1 MAAGP
6 GPAPAAHSVVADASL
21 SMPHRPCSAQSPGLP
36 LPWLA
41 ASLAPLLALPPVI
54 ALAPGAARAEG
65 QVQLSCAGTLVEARG
80 SAERKRP
87 LQRLRVSLAIEAEAA
102 MADGALG
109 LLQER
114 LAAVRQGLQG
124 LGVQELE
131 VTSPSTW
138 QRPATPRTPAQVT
151 ANVQVSGRLAPETLQ
166 ALIRGVGA
174 LPGVRLAPV
183 AAEADPRGDAAS
195 RSALLRAAY
204 QDALNQAR
212 ELAAAIGLARL
223 TPLEVQVEGGF
234 RPVMMKAM
242 AADSAAPFDPAEL
255 PKPTERTSLLVR
267 FCAR

>member
-1 MAAGP
+1 
-6 GPAPAAHSVVADASL
+6 
-21 SMPHRPCSAQSPGLP
+21 MPHPRTAPFVAG
-36 LPWLA
+36 
-41 ASLAPLLALPPVI
+41 SLTGLLALPALI
-54 ALAPGAARAEG
+54 AVAPLAASAEG
-65 QVQLSCAGTLVEARG
+65 QVQLRCDGTLVEARG

-87 LQRLRVSLAIEAEAA
+87 TQRLRVSLGIEAEGVN
-102 MADGALG
+102 ADAALG

-114 LAAVRQGLQG
+114 LAAVRQGLQR

-138 QRPATPRTPAQVT
+138 QRPPTPRMPAQVN
-151 ANVQVSGRLAPETLQ
+151 ASIQVSGRLAPDNLQ
-166 ALIRGVGA
+166 TLIRGVGA

-195 RSALLRAAY
+195 RGALLRAAY
-204 QDALNQAR
+204 QDALTQAR

-255 PKPTERTSLLVR
+255 PKPTETISLLAR

>member
-1 MAAGP
+1 
-6 GPAPAAHSVVADASL
+6 
-21 SMPHRPCSAQSPGLP
+21 MPRPCPVPCFTG
-36 LPWLA
+36 
-41 ASLAPLLALPPVI
+41 SLTGLLALSALI
-54 ALAPGAARAEG
+54 ALAPPAARAEG
-65 QVQLSCAGTLVEARG
+65 QVQLRCDGTLVEARG

-87 LQRLRVSLAIEAEAA
+87 TQRLRVSVGIEAEGVS
-102 MADGALG
+102 ADAALG

-114 LAAVRQGLQG
+114 LAAVRQGLQR

-138 QRPATPRTPAQVT
+138 DRPPSPRSPAQVN
-151 ANVQVSGRLAPETLQ
+151 ASVQVSGRLAPDQLQ

-174 LPGVRLAPV
+174 LPGVRLSPV
-183 AAEADPRGDAAS
+183 SAEADPRGDAAS
-195 RSALLRAAY
+195 RGTLLRAAY
-204 QDALNQAR
+204 QDALTQAR

-242 AADSAAPFDPAEL
+242 AADSAPPFDPAEL
-255 PKPTERTSLLVR
+255 PKPSERTSLLAR